1 VRSNKINFKRHDQT
15 RQIIL
20 HAGPAANPQEAVNLT
35 LVMFEEIGP
44 VAEAEQE
51 SVSSPSGNDPR
62 LLELEQELS
71 MAREH
76 LQTTVEELETTNE
89 ELQSLNEELQS
100 ANEELQSSNE
110 ELETSNE
117 ELQSTNE
124 ELTTVNE
131 ELQIKS
137 GELAEANTDLE
148 NILNRSGI
156 AMVIVNNELKITRF
170 TPTVRHFF
178 QLTTSDYG
186 HVITSIPTE
195 VSLPDMRRML
205 MSVIEEG
212 KERDHELNLDGGRFL
227 MRITPYMSEFA
238 RPVGAMVTFTDLTHI
253 QSAELALKES
263 NDTLRAVLDN
273 VFDGI
278 IVADEKGTIEAFNA
292 AAEKIFGY
300 PGEEVV
306 GQNVTLLQPEPYRS
320 EHDGYIRAY
329 LKTGQAKIIGTGRK
343 VNGKRKNGSTFPMD
357 LAITEMWLSGRRK
370 FVGIIRDL
378 TLHQKEELI
387 A

>member
-1 VRSNKINFKRHDQT
+1 
-15 RQIIL
+15 
-20 HAGPAANPQEAVNLT
+20 
-35 LVMFEEIGP
+35 
-44 VAEAEQE
+44 
-51 SVSSPSGNDPR
+51 
-62 LLELEQELS
+62 
-71 MAREH
+71 
-76 LQTTVEELETTNE
+76 
-89 ELQSLNEELQS
+89 
-100 ANEELQSSNE
+100 
-110 ELETSNE
+110 
-117 ELQSTNE
+117 
-124 ELTTVNE
+124 
-131 ELQIKS
+131 
-137 GELAEANTDLE
+137 
-148 NILNRSGI
+148 
-156 AMVIVNNELKITRF
+156 MVIVNNELKITRF